1 MADEKD
7 RAKTGLAV
15 GAGSLIGAAIAI
27 LASRKAEAKPAEGLV
42 SLDEAAMNLLL
53 AIAES
58 GEAIDDNTLETIN
71 AINRLAAALGVTVL
85 ENPSEIT
92 SFRVLV
98 PVVNTPVNLPDRVI
112 PYGEHL
118 VVKALP
124 PNMGIVYTA
133 NSRPEALNINSC
145 YQLLANE
152 AIEYKVKNANTVWLN
167 VTRAG
172 EGVCC
177 TVEQKGAGG

>member
-7 RAKTGLAV
+7 RAKTGLAA
-15 GAGSLIGAAIAI
+15 GAGGLIGAAIAI
-27 LASRKAEAKPAEGLV
+27 LATRKAEAAPPAGEV

-85 ENPSEIT
+85 ENPSGIT

-98 PVVNTPVNLPDRVI
+98 PVVNTPVQLPDREI

-124 PNMGIVYTA
+124 TNMGIIYTA
-133 NSRPEALNINSC
+133 NSRPEAININSC

-152 AIEYKVKNANTVWLN
+152 AVEYKVKNADAVWVN
-167 VTRAG
+167 VTIAG